1 MTREFVKI
9 LADVHCDCAPDQ
21 RPIYR
26 LYVNDE
32 LFTERTWIWENVYLE
47 EVIPILAEPGDY
59 VIRYELVPGTTAG
72 LNIQNLRIAEG
83 FATIQDST
91 VRIR

>member
-1 MTREFVKI
+1 MTQQFVRV

-72 LNIQNLRIAEG
+72 LNIQNLRVAEG
-83 FATIQDST
+83 HATIQDST

>member
-1 MTREFVKI
+1 MTQQFVKI

-21 RPIYR
+21 RPSYR

-72 LNIQNLRIAEG
+72 LNIQNLRVAEG
-83 FATIQDST
+83 SATIQDAT

>member
-1 MTREFVKI
+1 MTQEFVKI
-9 LADVHCDCAPDQ
+9 LADVHCDCAANQ
-21 RPIYR
+21 HPIYR

-32 LFTERTWIWENVYLE
+32 LFTERTWIWQNVYLE

-59 VIRYELVPGTTAG
+59 VIRYELVPGTAAG
-72 LNIQNLRIAEG
+72 LNIQNLRVAEG
-83 FATIQDST
+83 SATIQDAT